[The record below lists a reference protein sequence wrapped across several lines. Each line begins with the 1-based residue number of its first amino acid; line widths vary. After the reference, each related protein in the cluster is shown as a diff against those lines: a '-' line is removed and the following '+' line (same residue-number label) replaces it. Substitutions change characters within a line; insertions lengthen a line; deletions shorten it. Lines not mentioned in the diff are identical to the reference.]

1 MQTVANPQLD
11 TIRGRLP
18 VVTAGLVL
26 FSILLLVALA
36 RLQQLSPSV
45 RQEFE
50 LRSQNNT
57 QSIRRVPAERGVIY
71 DRDGVPLAFNVL
83 QYEIGVSPNLVLEP
97 ERISQELGV
106 ILNMD
111 EFEIFNRIN
120 QEVVWTQ
127 IARPVS
133 ADLGQQIEDLD
144 EISITINPLSRRAYP
159 QDTLAAPIIG
169 FVIQGN
175 DNNTRGVMGVESN
188 YNNELA
194 GRAVDQTF
202 STIPL
207 DTPLDVENQNQ
218 RGRDIVLTIDRD
230 IQYWM
235 EYELRQ
241 GIFEYQAQRGV
252 IIVMNPRNGEVLAMA
267 QYPSFDP
274 NNFAEETSNSLRNM
288 AIQDTYEPGSVM
300 KVMTVATA
308 LEAGIVNRG
317 EWTYNDTGLLE
328 VGGIPIVNWDRQSWG
343 IVDLDRLLI
352 NSLNIGAATIALQT
366 GPDIFYAGM
375 QRFGMGEA
383 TRIDLPGEES
393 GLMRIP
399 GDSDWNE
406 ADFAANSYG
415 QAMSVTPMQMTAAFA
430 AIAND
435 GLLYQPHVM
444 YQIIDGD
451 EVRVAQ
457 PIVNRV
463 VSSETANTI
472 TDIMVRILEDPVEG
486 TTLARLE
493 GYTIAGKTGTAQIAT
508 PLGYE
513 DGFEGQTIGSFI
525 GFFPADDPQVVV
537 YIRLDRSMVNRY
549 GSQTAAP
556 LFRTV
561 AQRLILLL
569 GIPTDAVRLGLEAEG
584 GILNQN

>member
-1 MQTVANPQLD
+1 MQSAANPQLE

-18 VVTAGLVL
+18 LVTAGLVL
-26 FSILLLVALA
+26 VSILLLLALA
-36 RLQQLSPSV
+36 RLQQLSPTV

-50 LRSQNNT
+50 LRSQNNI

-97 ERISQELGV
+97 ERVSQELGS

-111 EFEIFNRIN
+111 EFAIYNLIN
-120 QEVVWTQ
+120 QDLVWTQ

-159 QDTLAAPIIG
+159 QERLAAPIIG
-169 FVIQGN
+169 FVIEGN
-175 DNNTRGVMGVESN
+175 DNNTRGAIGVEAH

-207 DTPLDVENQNQ
+207 DTPLDVENSNQ

-235 EYELRQ
+235 EYELAQ
-241 GIFEYQAQRGV
+241 GVQQYQAESG
-252 IIVMNPRNGEVLAMA
+252 IIVVMNPRNGEVLAMA

-274 NNFAEETSNSLRNM
+274 NNIMGEEESALHNR
-288 AIQDTYEPGSVM
+288 AIEDTYEPGSVM
-300 KVMTVATA
+300 KILTVATA
-308 LEAGIVNRG
+308 IEAGIVERG
-317 EWTYNDTGLLE
+317 EWTYNDLGTLE
-328 VGGIPIVNWDRQSWG
+328 VGGVPIVNWNRQAWG
-343 IVDLDRLLI
+343 IVDIDGLLI
-352 NSLNIGAATIALQT
+352 SSLNIGAATVALET
-366 GPDIFYAGM
+366 GPDLFYAGM
-375 QRFGMGEA
+375 TRFRMGQT
-383 TRIDLPGEES
+383 TRIDLPAEAS
-393 GLMRIP
+393 GSMRIP
-399 GDSDWNE
+399 GDTNWNE

-415 QAMSVTPMQMTAAFA
+415 QAISVTPIQMTSAFA
-430 AIAND
+430 AIANG

-444 YQIIDGD
+444 SQIIDGD

-457 PIVNRV
+457 PIVDRV
-463 VSSETANTI
+463 ISSETAQTM
-472 TDIMVRILEDPVEG
+472 TDIMLRIIEDPVNG
-486 TTLARLE
+486 TELARLE
-493 GYTIAGKTGTAQIAT
+493 GYSIAGKTGTAQIPTA
-508 PLGYE
+508 LGYE
-513 DGFEGQTIGSFI
+513 EGIAGRTIGTFI

-537 YIRLDRSMVNRY
+537 YVRLDRSQTNQF

-584 GILNQN
+584 GILNQQ